1 MTQDWTL
8 PPTVKHRRAGYTVRT
23 AAWALAGV
31 VWLSPMPVSA
41 VDVPTSNPP
50 LEDLAMRQAREAVS
64 QKAWEQALTLL
75 QGHLRAAPDDA
86 DGHNLLGYSLRHLGR
101 HAESLAAYERA
112 LALNP
117 AHLGAHEYLGELFLQ
132 TGQRARA
139 LRQLQIL
146 ADLCQAQCEEYQE
159 LKQAIEQRPQ

>member
-1 MTQDWTL
+1 MRTDA
-8 PPTVKHRRAGYTVRT
+8 PRRAMEDRADLDV
-23 AAWALAGV
+23 ALERAK
-31 VWLSPMPVSA
+31 SPL
-41 VDVPTSNPP
+41 DVC
-50 LEDLAMRQAREAVS
+50 QAFV
-64 QKAWEQALTLL
+64 
-75 QGHLRAAPDDA
+75 APDDA

-146 ADLCQAQCEEYQE
+146 AELCQAQCEEYQE
-159 LKQAIEQRPQ
+159 LKQAIEERTE